1 MAKSKQGVA
10 SNDADCL
17 SVLQTHCE
25 TEPRRVHCQKPYR
38 GAHCECGRV
47 GRPHGGAFPAVCRLR
62 GGPSPLLGREPGEVD
77 HACGNDLDTDAEKQE
92 RRQAGDD
99 PNPFLS
105 DESSKPVGV
114 TVAE

>member
-1 MAKSKQGVA
+1 MIRTV
-10 SNDADCL
+10 
-17 SVLQTHCE
+17 SVYC
-25 TEPRRVHCQKPYR
+25 RRTARPSR
-38 GAHCECGRV
+38 GEYTARSPIGERTVSAGEWAGRM
-47 GRPHGGAFPAVCRLR
+47 GGAFPAVCRLR
-62 GGPSPLLGREPGEVD
+62 GGPSPLLGREPGDVD

>member
-38 GAHCECGRV
+38 ERTVSAGEWAGRM
-47 GRPHGGAFPAVCRLR
+47 GGAFPAVCRLR
-62 GGPSPLLGREPGEVD
+62 GGPSPLLGREPGDVD

-92 RRQAGDD
+92 GRQAGND
-99 PNPFLS
+99 PSPFLS
-105 DESSKPVGV
+105 D
-114 TVAE
+114 